1 MRKRRAVVN
10 FDLSGMGGFE
20 VCCLVNRIGK
30 KACGI
35 NTSSVGCVESGELGR
50 ETCAGDLKVP
60 ICIIPDRNFDA
71 IWKSRMKA
79 FNLEEFGLINIATC
93 NLT

>member
-10 FDLSGMGGFE
+10 FNLSGMGGFE

-30 KACGI
+30 MACGI
-35 NTSSVGCVESGELGR
+35 NTSSVGCVESDEWGR
-50 ETCAGDLKVP
+50 QTCAGDLKAS
-60 ICIIPDRNFDA
+60 IYIIPDRNFDA

-79 FNLEEFGLINIATC
+79 FNSEESGLINIATC
-93 NLT
+93 T